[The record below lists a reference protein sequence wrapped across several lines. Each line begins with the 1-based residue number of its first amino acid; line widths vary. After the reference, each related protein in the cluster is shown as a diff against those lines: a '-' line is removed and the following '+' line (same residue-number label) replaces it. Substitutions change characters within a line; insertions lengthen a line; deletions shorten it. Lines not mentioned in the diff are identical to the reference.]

1 MSGSDTTSPPSS
13 PPNQIPGGHHPDPG
27 GLQTGEF
34 GLEGDLRSAMTQALE
49 QVWGQGDG
57 DEGEGNQTDDAATDA
72 PAQDPAPPP
81 PPGDGTGGAGAG
93 GEAAGEEAAT
103 DPAAAPAPAPTPS
116 TDPASEDFSLDEYA
130 AQYFGT
136 RLTPQQARDLFGVL
150 GGLQSLTPEKREYLD
165 RVLSGQEQV
174 PSYPATTGQPI
185 TPQPSPTPTSTP
197 PPSSPSQ
204 LSPSNLPPTLPP
216 RPDDEYEAAIYDRY
230 IAPLYNSFDQRLTTI
245 QSQIEQTTQAQLIR
259 QQQEASTR
267 IESASTA
274 WRADHP
280 DLTDA
285 EYDSLTDSI
294 VRSGTFPALVQAHGS
309 IEAATRAAFEQHFW
323 ATPHLRE
330 RAIANIA
337 SGRAPGDRSTPDPS
351 SPTSQANLTADLERQ
366 ARAAS
371 VAGGGGAAT
380 PRGAT
385 PPPTTPEGRKSAMIA
400 ELGNSM
406 G

>member
-1 MSGSDTTSPPSS
+1 MSGSDTSTTPPVN

-27 GLQTGEF
+27 GLQTDEF
-34 GLEGDLRSAMTQALE
+34 GLDGDLRSAMTQALE
-49 QVWGQGDG
+49 QVWSQG
-57 DEGEGNQTDDAATDA
+57 DEGEGNQNDDAATDA
-72 PAQDPAPPP
+72 PSQDPAPPT

-93 GEAAGEEAAT
+93 GEAAGEDAAT
-103 DPAAAPAPAPTPS
+103 DPAAAPAPAPTPPTPS
-116 TDPASEDFSLDEYA
+116 TDPSSEDFSLDEYA
-130 AQYFGT
+130 SQYFGT
-136 RLTPQQARDLFGVL
+136 RLNPQQARDLFGVL

-185 TPQPSPTPTSTP
+185 TPQA
-197 PPSSPSQ
+197 PSSAPQAPSQ
-204 LSPSNLPPTLPP
+204 SPISPANLPPTLPP
-216 RPDDEYEAAIYDRY
+216 RPEDEYEAAIYDRY
-230 IAPLYNSFDQRLTTI
+230 IAPLYNTFDQRLSTI
-245 QSQIEQTTQAQLIR
+245 QQQMEQTTQAQLVR
-259 QQQEASTR
+259 QQQEATQR
-267 IESASTA
+267 IETASTA
-274 WRADHP
+274 WRTDHP

-309 IEAATRAAFEQHFW
+309 VEAATRAAFEQHFW

-337 SGRAPGDRSTPDPS
+337 SGRAPGDRATTDPS
-351 SPTSQANLTADLERQ
+351 SPTSQANLTADAERQ

-380 PRGAT
+380 PRGNT
-385 PPPTTPEGRKSAMIA
+385 PPPTTPEGRKTAMIA
-400 ELGNSM
+400 EIANNM